1 MTLKGR
7 LACKKLQ
14 IEPTEKKPRIGTV
27 IAICRLVQD
36 GAEWCTIANV
46 AKTGKPVRLS
56 VSLPE
61 HVAEQ
66 VRIIAKRR
74 GVSANRVLVDL
85 IEAGLEFRDAEK
97 KRFWSLT
104 SRLAESRDRGERQ
117 RIQRELARMTF
128 GDEKH
133 AERNRR

>member
-1 MTLKGR
+1 M
-7 LACKKLQ
+7 
-14 IEPTEKKPRIGTV
+14 
-27 IAICRLVQD
+27 VQS
-36 GAEWCTIANV
+36 GATRCTIENM
-46 AKTGKPVRLS
+46 AKTREIVRLS

-85 IEAGLEFRDAEK
+85 IEAGLEFREAEK

-117 RIQRELARMTF
+117 RITRELARMTF
-128 GDEKH
+128 GDEAH

>member
-1 MTLKGR
+1 MAR
-7 LACKKLQ
+7 
-14 IEPTEKKPRIGTV
+14 TEKS
-27 IAICRLVQD
+27 
-36 GAEWCTIANV
+36 
-46 AKTGKPVRLS
+46 VRLS

-66 VRIIAKRR
+66 VRVIAGRR

-85 IEAGLEFRDAEK
+85 IEAGMEFREAEK

-104 SRLAESRDRGERQ
+104 SRLAESGDRREREG
-117 RIQRELARMTF
+117 IKRELARMTF
-128 GDEKH
+128 GDEESSRDSGRRPVRPRPTPATAVR